1 MNYGPLEYAAHLRR
15 KAKAAA
21 RKGADES
28 RAAAWEPGGGD
39 VVRRRERCVKR
50 PRGAG

>member
-21 RKGADES
+21 REGADEA
-28 RAAAWEPGGGD
+28 RTAAREPGRGD
-39 VVRRRERCVKR
+39 VVRRRERRSGR
-50 PRGAG
+50 PRGVR